1 MYNRRD
7 KRKYVNL
14 VLELIKYLQTN
25 FVPIYLLKEHSNKSN
40 FDIKHV
46 RTSFFL
52 TIYACVYVKR
62 LKCLPIIDLAGTAFH
77 SSQNVINDD
86 VTRIIP
92 GMKKVV
98 K

>member
-1 MYNRRD
+1 MYNRGD

-14 VLELIKYLQTN
+14 VLELIKYLQSS
-25 FVPIYLLKEHSNKSN
+25 FVPIYLLKEHSNKTCTH
-40 FDIKHV
+40 I
-46 RTSFFL
+46 FL
-52 TIYACVYVKR
+52 TCMRACIV
-62 LKCLPIIDLAGTAFH
+62 KCLPIIDLAGTAFH